1 MIPTHGPITFRAV
14 HYVSVYLDMY
24 FHCMFPFEQCLG
36 LYEQTQ
42 SMPPA
47 SLPRPPFFCP
57 SVDSSSSSF
66 SSLAPLL
73 CSGSSGNRSEGE
85 AGIYFQ
91 VCMLICSQ
99 EARRRRRIILFL
111 DFIWHLGPRATHAMS
126 MGKQQRIPDVPDACF
141 LRSSSIPLNLFS
153 STLFL
158 VDPPCFLGRFDSS
171 NLSHS
176 PFLLLGPG
184 GVSGGLSILAKL
196 FCWWRPVL
204 KLVNKESNSGQQQRC
219 VAVFL

>member
-1 MIPTHGPITFRAV
+1 MDQSPSAQFTMCQCIWICIFIVCSLLNSAWAYMSRHN
-14 HYVSVYLDMY
+14 
-24 FHCMFPFEQCLG
+24 QCL
-36 LYEQTQ
+36 Q
-42 SMPPA
+42 
-47 SLPRPPFFCP
+47 LPFPVPLSFGCP

-99 EARRRRRIILFL
+99 EARRRWRIMLFL

-126 MGKQQRIPDVPDACF
+126 MGKQQRIPGVPDACF

>member
-1 MIPTHGPITFRAV
+1 MIPIHGPITFRAV
-14 HYVSVYLDMY
+14 HYVSVYLDTY
-24 FHCMFPFEQCLG
+24 FHCMFLFKQCFG
-36 LYEQTQ
+36 LYEQMQ
-42 SMPPA
+42 SMPAA

-73 CSGSSGNRSEGE
+73 CSGSSGERSEGE
-85 AGIYFQ
+85 ARIYFQ
-91 VCMLICSQ
+91 VCMLICSE
-99 EARRRRRIILFL
+99 EARRQRRIILFL
-111 DFIWHLGPRATHAMS
+111 AVIWHLGPHATHAMS
-126 MGKQQRIPDVPDACF
+126 MGKRRRIPGVPDACF

-153 STLFL
+153 SILFLICFLL

-171 NLSHS
+171 NHSHS

-196 FCWWRPVL
+196 ICWWRPVL
-204 KLVNKESNSGQQQRC
+204 QLVNKETNYGQRQ
-219 VAVFL
+219 